1 MKTYEYH
8 PLANVFPLIDG
19 KPYEDLMADILKNG
33 VREAIWLYEGK
44 ILDGRNR
51 YRAAKAMKVEAEFRD
66 YLGDD
71 AMAFVISLNIH
82 RRHLSESQR
91 AMAAAKFVNMLTEQ
105 RKVDPHICGS
115 RITQADAS
123 LMLNVGTRSTQF
135 AAEVIGKGVPEL
147 AEAVSQG
154 QVAVTAAAEI
164 SRLPQHEQAAVM
176 KKGAS
181 EVRELARDLRQS
193 RAKLPKRMNG
203 ADKDRLEELDKAR
216 EKTPASM
223 LVAYARMV
231 LKAIRESDSITEQ
244 EREVL
249 GRLRAEIE
257 SVLQPESV

>member
-123 LMLNVGTRSTQF
+123 LL
-135 AAEVIGKGVPEL
+135 
-147 AEAVSQG
+147 
-154 QVAVTAAAEI
+154 
-164 SRLPQHEQAAVM
+164 
-176 KKGAS
+176 
-181 EVRELARDLRQS
+181 LR
-193 RAKLPKRMNG
+193 
-203 ADKDRLEELDKAR
+203 
-216 EKTPASM
+216 
-223 LVAYARMV
+223 
-231 LKAIRESDSITEQ
+231 
-244 EREVL
+244 
-249 GRLRAEIE
+249 
-257 SVLQPESV
+257 